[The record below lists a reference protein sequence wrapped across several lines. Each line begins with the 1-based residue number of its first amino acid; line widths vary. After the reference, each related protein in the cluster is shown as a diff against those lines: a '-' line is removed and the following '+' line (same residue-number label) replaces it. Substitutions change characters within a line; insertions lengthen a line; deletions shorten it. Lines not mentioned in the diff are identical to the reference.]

1 MNLTVKAGV
10 GLVVM
15 KKASTVGLVDGST
28 VGLVDGSTVGPVATP
43 NSSVGPVNGP
53 M

>member
-28 VGLVDGSTVGPVATP
+28 VGPVATP